1 MYNMESEYLKEVK
14 NKRLLNSLKREG
26 LYVKIFKNF
35 LDKDFVI
42 TDLNENVYGVLEKKS
57 LRNEDL
63 EELCTDIR
71 TIVRGPLPE
80 INRA

>member
-1 MYNMESEYLKEVK
+1 MESEYLKEVK

>member
-1 MYNMESEYLKEVK
+1 MENGYFKEVK

-26 LYVKIFKNF
+26 IYVKIFKNF

-63 EELCTDIR
+63 EDLCTDIR